1 MKGNLIFI
9 TFLISTHLLAQFPGA
24 GRTIDFQN
32 DRQIVAPAGVNL
44 SPTAI
49 HEDLT
54 VEAWVYWRG
63 NVGGVSGIM
72 EGRGAGVHVEIR
84 DNNGQLRV
92 RVNNNDGLVVNNA
105 VPQNEWVHL
114 AFVYDDTPGE
124 REIRAYRNGE
134 LIGVEEGP
142 SGGQSHF
149 EDMLR
154 FGVSCCADVNP
165 KNNNRPFNGF
175 IDEIRV
181 WYKAKTAVEIREQMC
196 KKLTLPQ
203 TDLTLY
209 YRLDEI
215 VGTTVFDLSGNGNHG
230 TTENVDLAT
239 NHVLSGAPIGDESE
253 YWHGVPFAGNT
264 YYYESSFGDS
274 LSVSNITGDPDGLH
288 IYSVEELPNSTAGT
302 TGLGANEH
310 YYGVFIAN
318 DYNSTYDATYY
329 YGNNPAYL
337 ASAPTIDENDITLF
351 IREDNAQTIWA
362 NSGAPVNLA
371 NQTLTTNNV
380 FRQEYILGLD
390 NLEALPVELIS
401 FQASLTQNKDV
412 ILDWSTATEINNDFF
427 TLERSRDGVQFEEIG
442 EVEGAGSSNQK
453 IDYQFIDKS
462 PYYGV
467 SYYRLK
473 QTDYDGTYSYSDIRS
488 VNLVSGQG
496 VQLFPNPVSYGGEIE
511 LSSTN
516 SEDLNG
522 TYTIFNTA
530 GKTIQ
535 TGQTTNNKIKIDLA
549 SGLYFI
555 ELRNENLQVKKKFV
569 VE

>member
-1 MKGNLIFI
+1 MKKNLIYI
-9 TFLISTHLLAQFPGA
+9 TLLISTHLLAQFPGA
-24 GRTIDFQN
+24 GNTIDFQN
-32 DRQIVAPAGVNL
+32 NRAILAPTGNDL
-44 SPTAI
+44 NPTD
-49 HEDLT
+49 EYTDLT
-54 VEAWVYWRG
+54 IEAWVYWRG
-63 NVGGVSGIM
+63 NTGGRSGIM
-72 EGRGAGVHVEIR
+72 EGRPGAVHFETT
-84 DNNGQLRV
+84 DNNDPGRIRV
-92 RVNNNDGLVVNNA
+92 RVHDNNALQVNN
-105 VPQNEWVHL
+105 VLEQGEWVHL
-114 AFVYDDTPGE
+114 AFVYSNESGSEGITL
-124 REIRAYRNGE
+124 YKNGE
-134 LIGVEEGP
+134 EVGFRAGAM
-142 SGGQSHF
+142 GGATRNFSSV
-149 EDMLR
+149 LR
-154 FGVSCCADVNP
+154 FGISCCNTG
-165 KNNNRPFNGF
+165 NGRPFNGLL
-175 IDEIRV
+175 DEIRV
-181 WYKAKTAVEIREQMC
+181 WYKAKAPAEIREQMC

-230 TTENVDLAT
+230 TTENIDPAT
-239 NHVLSGAPIGDESE
+239 HHVLSGAPIGDESE

-264 YYYESSFGDS
+264 YYHESSFGDS

-401 FQASLTQNKDV
+401 FQASLTQNEAV

-442 EVEGAGSSNQK
+442 EVEGAGNSNQK

-462 PYYGV
+462 PYPGV

-473 QTDYDGTYSYSDIRS
+473 QIDYDGKYSYSDIRS

-496 VQLFPNPVSYGGEIE
+496 VQLFPNPVSSGGEIE
-511 LSSTN
+511 LSITN